1 MCGPDVFS
9 RKIVGVATRSTMR
22 TDDLPMEASEHALTA
37 DDRIH
42 GNQLVHPSDRGSQYV
57 SLKNSTALAESGI
70 LPSIGTIGDS
80 YDNALA
86 EMVNVLY
93 KAELRTGRFT

>member
-1 MCGPDVFS
+1 MGYQYYVCSYLVGICVPACGPDVFS

-42 GNQLVHPSDRGSQYV
+42 GNQLVHPSDRGSQ
-57 SLKNSTALAESGI
+57 
-70 LPSIGTIGDS
+70 
-80 YDNALA
+80 
-86 EMVNVLY
+86 
-93 KAELRTGRFT
+93 